1 MNTVTSTTG
10 SLPKSEGDFSQTN
23 FILSC
28 LPAQGLNT
36 AWLCF
41 VSANI
46 YHGFSA
52 AWGVIGKSPV
62 ATTFNKVIR
71 SRDWLSFSI
80 VRNGLLRWHVV
91 GTERDVPFEEKVG
104 TAPFLICFGW
114 WHTGFKVLIPVLL
127 SRGDARSPWA
137 DGSNDIFPED
147 FPAFVW
153 RPLWGISRFED
164 WYNIS
169 IANQISY
176 VLF

>member
-10 SLPKSEGDFSQTN
+10 SLPKLEGDFSQTN

-52 AWGVIGKSPV
+52 AWGVIGKSLV

-114 WHTGFKVLIPVLL
+114 WHTGFKVLIPSCLAEGTREVPELTALMTSSQRIFRL
-127 SRGDARSPWA
+127 SFEGHFGAYQGLKIDTT
-137 DGSNDIFPED
+137 FP
-147 FPAFVW
+147 
-153 RPLWGISRFED
+153 
-164 WYNIS
+164 
-169 IANQISY
+169 
-176 VLF
+176 